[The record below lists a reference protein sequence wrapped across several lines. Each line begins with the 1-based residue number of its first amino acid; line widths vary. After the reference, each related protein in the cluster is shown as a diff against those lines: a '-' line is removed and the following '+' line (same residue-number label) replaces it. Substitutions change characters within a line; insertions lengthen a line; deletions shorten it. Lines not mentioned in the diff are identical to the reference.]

1 MFLLFSGMI
10 YYAQGGWNDYQGSY
24 FTADEAKTAGQAL
37 ILDGSGWFQ
46 WFHIVDLDRDEIVH
60 EQGRSHS

>member
-10 YYAQGGWNDYQGSY
+10 YYAEGGWNDYRGSY
-24 FTADEAKTAGQAL
+24 FTADEAKTKGQAL
-37 ILDGSGWFQ
+37 ILNGLGWF
-46 WFHIVDLDRDEIVH
+46 HVVDLEQDKIVH